1 MLNWRVAQAL
11 VKYGLAATASEVAFV
26 GVLLLRVRRMH
37 SYNIQFGHAAGEVL
51 LQQVQDMIGAAL
63 RPSDRVDQVGDADF
77 LIVLPH
83 LPTPQHSELAA
94 ARLQQVFAEGFIL
107 EQQPVRVE
115 VAIGIVVAPEHGT
128 NADQLLRRVVQAGEA
143 SLASVQGVAVF
154 RQDRDGDPVPHVALY
169 EAIRN
174 NRLQAYLQ
182 PIFEIASGRLVA
194 VESLA
199 RWPGPDGEI
208 ASPTRFIAAAEQT
221 GLITPLTRW
230 SLNTS
235 AQHAALVTQ
244 HYGRAI
250 AMAVN
255 LSPRAL
261 AERGMVEQILEALRL
276 WEVDP
281 QHLILEITETTAMQD
296 PEASVPLL
304 KRLRDHGL
312 RIAID
317 DFGTGN
323 ASFTYLRHLPL
334 TELKIDHS
342 FVTGLRASQ
351 RSMHLVDAMIGL
363 AHKLD
368 LRVVA
373 EGVDSAETLA
383 CLNGLGCDFGQG
395 YFLGRPQPIAQL
407 LTNCL
412 PEGGKKRSLG
422 TEMRQ

>member
-1 MLNWRVAQAL
+1 MLNWRVAQAMI
-11 VKYGLAATASEVAFV
+11 KYGLAATASDVAFV

-51 LQQVQDMIGAAL
+51 LQRVQEMVAAAL
-63 RPSDRVDQVGDADF
+63 RPGDRVDRVGDADF

-94 ARLQQVFAEGFIL
+94 ARLQQVFADGFL
-107 EQQPVRVE
+107 LDQQPVRVE
-115 VAIGIVVAPEHGT
+115 VVIGIVVAPEHGT

-143 SLASVQGVAVF
+143 SSASVQGVAVF

-182 PIFEIASGRLVA
+182 PILDIASGRLVA
-194 VESLA
+194 AESLA
-199 RWPGPDGEI
+199 RWLGPGGDI
-208 ASPTRFIAAAEQT
+208 ATPTRFIAVAEQT

-235 AQHAALVTQ
+235 AQYAAQLARHCQ
-244 HYGRAI
+244 RPI

-261 AERGMVEQILEALRL
+261 AERGMVEQILEALNL

-281 QHLILEITETTAMQD
+281 QHLILEITETTVMQD
-296 PEASVPLL
+296 PEASVPQL

-342 FVTGLRASQ
+342 FVTGLHTSK
-351 RSMHLVDAMIGL
+351 RSEHLVDAMISL

-383 CLNGLGCDFGQG
+383 RLAALGCDFGQG
-395 YFLGRPQPIAQL
+395 YFLGKPQPVAQF
-407 LTNCL
+407 LTNCAT
-412 PEGGKKRSLG
+412 ESGKLHSTRADMS
-422 TEMRQ
+422 Q